1 MKWESDH
8 RGGCCA
14 VVDSDRASSPGLGPS
29 YPGVEL
35 FWQRPNARTR
45 AACDRAAA
53 ELQSGTPPELVWPKY
68 RVARLAV
75 LKARSR
81 EAHDRVYNALRG
93 IGERVL
99 EGVLPLPETIA
110 WVENA
115 KREAAEAHDAMMATY
130 DAPRLAREAR
140 RGGSR

>member
-14 VVDSDRASSPGLGPS
+14 VVDIDRASSPGLGPS

-53 ELQSGTPPELVWPKY
+53 ELQAGTPPELVWPKY
-68 RVARLAV
+68 RAARLVV

-81 EAHDRVYNALRG
+81 EAHDRVYNALRA
-93 IGERVL
+93 IG
-99 EGVLPLPETIA
+99 EGVLSGTLPTAEDVA
-110 WVENA
+110 WIDRA
-115 KREAAEAHDAMMATY
+115 KREASEAHGAMMETY

-140 RGGSR
+140 GGE